1 MSLRKIGFFILSF
14 VVVFASCKKDD
25 DGDTVTI
32 EIRDRGEQQ
41 ISDNDSIINYLQTHY
56 YNKSDFNGSNTNL
69 NLADIKI
76 TEITDE
82 IISSDADSLL
92 INAVL
97 TKTAVYEDTDY
108 QFYVLRLNE
117 GGGTDMPTFAD
128 NVVVTYEG
136 FTLDNEVFDSRVN
149 ALGDNPFDLVSLI
162 QGWRLVLPDFKTAES
177 YTENG
182 DGTVNFE
189 NSGLG
194 VMFLPS
200 GLAYFS
206 SSLPGSS
213 YAPLVFKFELIATFQ
228 NDHDGDGIPS
238 YLEDLYDA
246 DGLPGSD
253 AVFEVNFDD
262 LTDDT
267 DDDTDGDGS
276 PNYFDTD
283 DDGDGILTEDE
294 IVVTTENRETI
305 EALKSIPLESNQV
318 LVNKITKENNGT
330 YTGTIITFT
339 DSDSDGI
346 YDYLD
351 AE

>member
-1 MSLRKIGFFILSF
+1 MSLRKIGFYILSF

-25 DGDTVTI
+25 DGDIVTI
-32 EIRDRGEQQ
+32 EIRDRAEQQ
-41 ISDNDSIINYLQTHY
+41 ISDNDSIIDYLETHY
-56 YNKSDFNGSNTNL
+56 FNKSAFDGSSTDL
-69 NLADIKI
+69 NLADIEI
-76 TEITDE
+76 TKITDE

-97 TKTAVYEDTDY
+97 TKQAVYEDTDY
-108 QFYVLRLNE
+108 DYYVLRLND
-117 GGGTDMPTFAD
+117 GGGIDKPTFAD

-149 ALGDNPFDLVSLI
+149 ALGDDPFDLVSLI
-162 QGWRLVLPDFKTAES
+162 QGWRLVLPEFNTAES
-177 YTENG
+177 YNENG
-182 DGTVNFE
+182 DGTVNFV

-206 SSLPGSS
+206 SAVPGSS
-213 YAPLVFKFELIATFQ
+213 YAPLIFKFELIATFQ

-238 YLEDLYDA
+238 YLEDLFKG
-246 DGLPGSD
+246 DGTPGSD
-253 AVFEVNFDD
+253 AVFDVNFDD
-262 LTDDT
+262 LTDET
-267 DDDTDGDGS
+267 DDDTDGDGA

-294 IVVTTENRETI
+294 IVVTTENRATI
-305 EALKSIPLESNQV
+305 EEIKNLPLESNQV
-318 LVNKITKENNGT
+318 LLNKISKETDGT

-351 AE
+351 DE